1 MGNWNFGGH
10 VRRAEAAVSCARK
23 SIGEL
28 NASKWEGIVEEAK
41 LRKHLLEFLSGR
53 GAHADWKAS
62 LRGVPA
68 KLRGV
73 RPSGIP
79 HSLWELL
86 EHMRIAQWDIL
97 EFSSDAGHVSPD
109 WPTGYWPVSPE
120 PPNET
125 AWDKSVKAFG
135 RDLEAMKKLVANKKT
150 DLFAKIP
157 HGSGQTIL
165 REALLVADHNSYHLG
180 QIVTVRKLLGD
191 WK

>member
-1 MGNWNFGGH
+1 
-10 VRRAEAAVSCARK
+10 
-23 SIGEL
+23 
-28 NASKWEGIVEEAK
+28 VEEEK
-41 LRKHLLEFLSGR
+41 LRKHLLEVLSGR

-62 LRGVPA
+62 FRGIPS

-73 RPSGIP
+73 RPSGFP

-86 EHMRIAQWDIL
+86 EHMRLAQWDIL
-97 EFSSDAGHVSPD
+97 EFSRDAGHVSPE
-109 WPTGYWPVSPE
+109 WPSGYWPASPE
-120 PPNET
+120 PASAA
-125 AWDKSVKAFG
+125 AWDKSLKAFE
-135 RDLEAMKKLVANKKT
+135 RDLEAMKKLVANRKT

-180 QIVTVRKLLGD
+180 QVVTVRKLLGD